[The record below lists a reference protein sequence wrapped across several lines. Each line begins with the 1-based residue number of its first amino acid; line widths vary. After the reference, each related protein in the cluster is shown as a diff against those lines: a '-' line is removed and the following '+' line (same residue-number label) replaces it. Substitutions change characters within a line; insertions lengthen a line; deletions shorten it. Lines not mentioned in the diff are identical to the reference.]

1 MGERTI
7 LLDSTASTKYLNSDF
22 LVEAVE
28 SGMGYVLVSSGRI
41 LPILPVFLFDEN
53 GPNPISNMNLKIKI
67 PNLSSGKFL
76 WWVQSANSIRMANR
90 IHTAFHSTTP
100 FT

>member
-7 LLDSTASTKYLNSDF
+7 LPDSTASTKNLNSDF

-41 LPILPVFLFDEN
+41 LPILPVFWFDEN
-53 GPNPISNMNLKIKI
+53 GPY
-67 PNLSSGKFL
+67 
-76 WWVQSANSIRMANR
+76 R
-90 IHTAFHSTTP
+90 
-100 FT
+100 

>member
-53 GPNPISNMNLKIKI
+53 GPVA
-67 PNLSSGKFL
+67 LSSSPCEAGGNDFIHFKNIA
-76 WWVQSANSIRMANR
+76 VQFVRSSQ
-90 IHTAFHSTTP
+90 T
-100 FT
+100 

>member
-7 LLDSTASTKYLNSDF
+7 LLDSTASTKNLNSDF

-41 LPILPVFLFDEN
+41 LPILPGFLFDEN
-53 GPNPISNMNLKIKI
+53 GPN
-67 PNLSSGKFL
+67 
-76 WWVQSANSIRMANR
+76 R
-90 IHTAFHSTTP
+90 
-100 FT
+100 